1 MPPPATD
8 TDPNLHLDSLQIS
21 GFRGIPDLAIPRLG
35 RVTLLAGKNGVGKTA
50 VLNAVQMY
58 AARCSYGVMATI
70 LRNRGELHRVT
81 DDDGDEM
88 LAPNWNSLF
97 HGRDMWLESGIKI
110 GTHGT
115 NRRMTV
121 KAITLDLTENP
132 PAGWPG
138 RHRSFNSDV
147 LALSIKHGEQH
158 WNVPIDD
165 FLFNVLGRRFRPS
178 KAERPREIGCE
189 QLGPGLPG
197 NQDLARFWDNLVI
210 RNEQSIA
217 VDALNLMLDPPVEWV
232 EVVGDTAQRGSERGR
247 RVIVKVAGE
256 KTPVPLQSLGDG
268 ATRLLGVALAIANSR
283 DGFLLIDEAENGIH
297 HSIQQDFWSMV
308 LQTAEK
314 YNVQILA
321 TTHSWD
327 CVVGF
332 AKAASNLPDITGMMY
347 RIQRSGQRLRA
358 VEYPESE
365 LIIAANYGIE
375 VR

>member
-1 MPPPATD
+1 MPPPA

-58 AARCSYGVMATI
+58 ADRCSYGVMATI

-97 HGRDMWLESGIKI
+97 YGRDMWQEPGIRI
-110 GTHGT
+110 GPYDDGCQ
-115 NRRMTV
+115 MVV
-121 KAITLDLTENP
+121 KSAYADLTEIP
-132 PAGWPG
+132 QSKLLPA
-138 RHRSFNSDV
+138 HIALFNSNILV
-147 LALSIKHGEQH
+147 LSVMYEGRH

-165 FLFNVLGRRFRPS
+165 ALLNLPPRRRQPPVP
-178 KAERPREIGCE
+178 ELPREIVCE

-197 NQDLARFWDNLVI
+197 NLDLARFWDDVVI

-217 VDALNLMLDPPVEWV
+217 VDALNLMLDTPAEWV
-232 EVVGDTAQRGSERGR
+232 AVVGDMERRSSGQGR

-297 HSIQQDFWSMV
+297 HSIQKDFWNLV

-314 YNVQILA
+314 YNVQVLA

-332 AKAASNLPDITGMMY
+332 AKAMRNRDDAAGVYLRLEKDAYGM
-347 RIQRSGQRLRA
+347 RA
-358 VEYPESE
+358 VEYSRENLMAAAE
-365 LIIAANYGIE
+365 LGIE
-375 VR
+375 TR

>member
-1 MPPPATD
+1 MPPPA

-70 LRNRGELHRVT
+70 LRNRGEVHRVT
-81 DDDGDEM
+81 NDAGVEM
-88 LAPNWNSLF
+88 PAPDWNSLF
-97 HGRDMWLESGIKI
+97 YGRDMWLDSGIVI
-110 GTHGT
+110 GPHDISSQ
-115 NRRMTV
+115 MSV
-121 KAITLDLTENP
+121 KAISMDIAEVA
-132 PAGWPG
+132 PARGSG
-138 RHRSFNSDV
+138 RRRFFNSEIA
-147 LALSIKHGEQH
+147 ALSVTYGEQH
-158 WNVPIDD
+158 WNVRIDD
-165 FLFNVLGRRFRPS
+165 PLMNVPGHRVQPS
-178 KAERPREIGCE
+178 ASKRPREIGCE
-189 QLGPGLPG
+189 QLGPGLPSPLA
-197 NQDLARFWDNLVI
+197 LARFWDNLVI
-210 RNEQSIA
+210 RDEQSIA
-217 VDALNLMLDPPVEWV
+217 VDALNLMLDTPAEWAA
-232 EVVGDTAQRGSERGR
+232 VVGDITQRGSEQGR

-283 DGFLLIDEAENGIH
+283 NGFLLIDEAENGIH
-297 HSIQQDFWSMV
+297 HSIQKDFWNLV

-314 YNVQILA
+314 YNVQVLA

-332 AKAASNLPDITGMMY
+332 AKATSNLPDITGMLY